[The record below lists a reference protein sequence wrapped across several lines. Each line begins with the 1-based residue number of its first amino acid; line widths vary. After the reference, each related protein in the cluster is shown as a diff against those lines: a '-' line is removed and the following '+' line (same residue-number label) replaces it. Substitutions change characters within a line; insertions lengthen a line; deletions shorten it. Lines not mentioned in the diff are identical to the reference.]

1 MASERSQATLEKYE
15 AAKKLIQSG
24 VTAEA
29 ATRQVGMAYSN
40 FYTIRKRK
48 GETVTRGTDTQKPKP
63 VRAITIPES
72 GNISFT
78 PKEFAAFVRELL
90 NG

>member
-1 MASERSQATLEKYE
+1 MANTNQTTLEKYE

-24 VTAEA
+24 VANQA
-29 ATRQVGMAYSN
+29 AAKQVGMAYSN
-40 FYTIRKRK
+40 FYRIKKER
-48 GETVTRGTDTQKPKP
+48 GETITKGGVTQKPKP
-63 VRAITIPES
+63 VKAITIPES

>member
-1 MASERSQATLEKYE
+1 MANERSQATLEKYE
-15 AAKKLIQSG
+15 AAKKLILTG
-24 VTAEA
+24 KTARA
-29 ATRQVGMAYSN
+29 ATKQVGIAPSN
-40 FYTIRKRK
+40 FYTIRKAEESAVP
-48 GETVTRGTDTQKPKP
+48 GSVETRKPKP

-78 PKEFAAFVRELL
+78 PKELAAFVRELL